1 MLFVFSFISI
11 GWFLA
16 WKLVLVHVSLV
27 QEIFGPRK
35 DPTKPKPLT
44 LRISRIYDTIDPRYF
59 TPAGIGGNAGLT
71 ALDQQQ
77 IEPHE
82 IKFQMIIDLSGLC
95 LYIRLPI
102 P

>member
-1 MLFVFSFISI
+1 MNSND
-11 GWFLA
+11 
-16 WKLVLVHVSLV
+16 
-27 QEIFGPRK
+27 R
-35 DPTKPKPLT
+35 
-44 LRISRIYDTIDPRYF
+44 
-59 TPAGIGGNAGLT
+59 IGGNAGLT